1 MDLMNGLKS
10 QGDVAVEVEIEAG
23 KVVKKSAAHEAEA
36 DLQVKGASRK
46 SNLL

>member
-1 MDLMNGLKS
+1 MNGLKS
-10 QGDVAVEVEIEAG
+10 QGDVVVEVEIEAG
-23 KVVKKSAAHEAEA
+23 KVVKKSAAHVAEA

>member
-1 MDLMNGLKS
+1 MGLMNGLKS
-10 QGDVAVEVEIEAG
+10 LGDVAVEVEIEAG
-23 KVVKKSAAHEAEA
+23 KVVRKSAVHEA